1 MALLDPEELE
11 AKGLADYPP
20 PTELPRELADRVDY
34 LAPHPPQALREDDW
48 PRWALSARLGA
59 LIAIDRFD
67 EETDTELRK
76 LAWSVARALLND
88 PDTFPMDDPA
98 MACVG
103 AP

>member
-48 PRWALSARLGA
+48 PRWALKRSARGA
-59 LIAIDRFD
+59 ERDRPIRRRD
-67 EETDTELRK
+67 GYRAAEARVERGEGVVERPGHIPDGRSGDGLR
-76 LAWSVARALLND
+76 
-88 PDTFPMDDPA
+88 
-98 MACVG
+98 
-103 AP
+103 